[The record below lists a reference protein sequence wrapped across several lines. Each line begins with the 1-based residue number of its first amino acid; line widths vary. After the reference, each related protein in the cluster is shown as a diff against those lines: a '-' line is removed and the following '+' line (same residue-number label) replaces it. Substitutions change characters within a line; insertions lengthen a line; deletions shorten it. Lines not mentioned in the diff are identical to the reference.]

1 MPVDEK
7 PYKKPSCFRRIIGHG
22 KLMNAVF
29 SARSGSGVFT
39 GFRILEIPVM
49 LRTLPVFLEHAHL
62 RVIQFRG
69 WLWSAD
75 QPPVVSGSLGWWPKS
90 DDQGKDVVV
99 IGIFV
104 ACRKG
109 HKNRRNLYTSFF
121 FLILQEVQLLLR
133 VLAQARLLN

>member
-1 MPVDEK
+1 
-7 PYKKPSCFRRIIGHG
+7 
-22 KLMNAVF
+22 
-29 SARSGSGVFT
+29 
-39 GFRILEIPVM
+39 M

-75 QPPVVSGSLGWWPKS
+75 QPPVVSGSLGWWPQS

-99 IGIFV
+99 IRCMPQRSQESSEFV
-104 ACRKG
+104 
-109 HKNRRNLYTSFF
+109 HIFF
-121 FLILQEVQLLLR
+121 FLILQVEVQLLLR

>member
-1 MPVDEK
+1 
-7 PYKKPSCFRRIIGHG
+7 
-22 KLMNAVF
+22 MNAVF
-29 SARSGSGVFT
+29 SALSGSGVFT

-121 FLILQEVQLLLR
+121 FSDFARGAASFASPRAGPATQLESDTK
-133 VLAQARLLN
+133 

>member
-1 MPVDEK
+1 
-7 PYKKPSCFRRIIGHG
+7 
-22 KLMNAVF
+22 
-29 SARSGSGVFT
+29 
-39 GFRILEIPVM
+39 M

-62 RVIQFRG
+62 RVIEFRG

-99 IGIFV
+99 IHVIRIFV

-109 HKNRRNLYTSFF
+109 CKNRRNLYTSFF
-121 FLILQEVQLLLR
+121 SSDFARGAASFASPCAGPTTQLER
-133 VLAQARLLN
+133 TA